1 MISIITISLN
11 SEKTIE
17 RTMRSVLG
25 QSFRDIEYII
35 VDGNSTDNTHNIID
49 ELLYENENNA
59 LLSFAK
65 KHKINI
71 NTIKGGWETN
81 LKVRPCKD
89 WENKTGRSVSFKI
102 KE

>member
-35 VDGNSTDNTHNIID
+35 VDGNSTDNTHNIIFFRCGI
-49 ELLYENENNA
+49 LI
-59 LLSFAK
+59 SQK
-65 KHKINI
+65 
-71 NTIKGGWETN
+71 
-81 LKVRPCKD
+81 
-89 WENKTGRSVSFKI
+89 NKMLIQK
-102 KE
+102 